1 MAMVSVTVPMDQ
13 AVWAVCPLVQVQ
25 SRSLVQR
32 TRLCPYLSILGPKEN
47 CGQDV
52 VPL

>member
-25 SRSLVQR
+25 SRSLFQR
-32 TRLCPYLSILGPKEN
+32 TRLCPYLSILGPKES
-47 CGQDV
+47 CEQDV
-52 VPL
+52 VPP